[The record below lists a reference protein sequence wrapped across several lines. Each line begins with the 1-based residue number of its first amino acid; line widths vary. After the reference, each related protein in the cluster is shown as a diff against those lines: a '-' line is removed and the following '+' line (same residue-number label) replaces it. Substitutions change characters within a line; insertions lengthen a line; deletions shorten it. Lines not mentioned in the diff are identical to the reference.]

1 MPGREPKSWE
11 TSSGMS
17 RVVRR
22 FVLGLAYAA
31 VLLSW
36 AAPEASAEPTPNGV
50 PGNWRLVLNEEF
62 SAAGLNTSVWTPGW
76 QHGGL
81 SGPMA
86 GQCLSSAFVS
96 QPGNGYLYL
105 ELKHQANTCESTSVE
120 NTGSLVE
127 SNPGDGVPGHG
138 GFSSSY
144 GDVEWRVYIPGI
156 APAGWGCPKGGC
168 LPDWP
173 ALWSLPENH
182 ENEIDTM
189 EGLGHLGQAC
199 YHFPPPFG
207 QSAPGACVSGS
218 YAEWHTYDAAWRP
231 GVVTYYYDGTKVGEI
246 SSGNVNSRPEYLVMD
261 MVPPE
266 DGQPSQSPDTMVVD
280 YVRVW
285 QNEPTITARNVYYV
299 GANGHIWTWFI
310 ENGAWKEF
318 GLPPSKA
325 VKSGTSP
332 AAVYAPDTG
341 RNIFYVGEEGD
352 INDLLVENATWKT
365 APLASVQV
373 KSGTSPSAVYA
384 PGSGRN
390 VFYVGS
396 EGLINDLFVE
406 NGVWKNYQMPGV
418 QVESGTSPSAVYGTG
433 SGRNVLYVGSEGLIN
448 DLFVENGVWK
458 NYQMPGVQVK
468 AGTSPSAVVDS
479 GSGRNVF
486 YVGSEG
492 LINDLFVENGVW
504 KNYQMPGAQVKAG
517 TSPSAVVDSGSG
529 RNVFYVGAEGLIND
543 LFVEGV
549 WKNYPM
555 PGVQVKS
562 GTSPSAVVEGSSSGR
577 NLFYVGTEGAINDL
591 LIQNGVWNNAKIG
604 GAVESG
610 TDPSAIVQLE

>member
-50 PGNWRLVLNEEF
+50 PGNWRLVFNEEF
-62 SAAGLNTSVWTPGW
+62 STAGLNTSVWTPGW
-76 QHGGL
+76 QHGGV
-81 SGPMA
+81 SGPVS
-86 GQCLSSAFVS
+86 GQCLSSSFVS

-105 ELKHQANTCESTSVE
+105 ELEHQANTCEWGGERDSVE
-120 NTGSLVE
+120 STGSLVE
-127 SNPGDGVPGHG
+127 SNPGDGVSGHG

-144 GDVEWRVYIPGI
+144 GDVEWRVYVPGI
-156 APAGWGCPKGGC
+156 EPTGWGCPKGGC

-173 ALWSLPENH
+173 ALWSLPESH
-182 ENEIDTM
+182 ETEIDTM

-199 YHFPPPFG
+199 YHFHPPFG
-207 QSAPGACVSGS
+207 SGGPGACVSGS
-218 YAEWHTYDAAWRP
+218 YARWHTYGASWSP
-231 GVVTYYYDGTKVGEI
+231 GVVTYYYDGAEVGQI
-246 SSGNVNSRPEYLVMD
+246 TSSDINSKPQYLVMNI
-261 MVPPE
+261 VPPTN
-266 DGQPSQSPDTMVVD
+266 GQPLQVPDTMVVD

-285 QNEPTITARNVYYV
+285 QNEPTTTARNVYYV
-299 GANGHIWTWFI
+299 GANDHIWTWFI
-310 ENGAWKEF
+310 ESGVWKEF
-318 GLPPSKA
+318 ALPPSKA

-341 RNIFYVGEEGD
+341 RNVFYVGEEGD
-352 INDLLVENATWKT
+352 INDLLVENATWKN
-365 APLASVQV
+365 ALLPGVQV

-418 QVESGTSPSAVYGTG
+418 QVKS
-433 SGRNVLYVGSEGLIN
+433 
-448 DLFVENGVWK
+448 
-458 NYQMPGVQVK
+458 
-468 AGTSPSAVVDS
+468 GTSPSAVVDS
-479 GSGRNVF
+479 SSGRNLF
-486 YVGSEG
+486 YVGS
-492 LINDLFVENGVW
+492 
-504 KNYQMPGAQVKAG
+504 
-517 TSPSAVVDSGSG
+517 
-529 RNVFYVGAEGLIND
+529 EGLIND

-549 WKNYPM
+549 WKNYQM

-577 NLFYVGTEGAINDL
+577 NLFYVGAEGAVNDL
-591 LIQNGVWNNAKIG
+591 LIENDLWTNAKIG
-604 GAVESG
+604 GSVESG